1 MRVSDRQRFDIT
13 GVRIDKA
20 KSDNAAM
27 LEQLSTQKR
36 INDISDDPIGSSQ
49 IVRYKDR
56 LAKQRQF
63 QKNADYSKG
72 FIETT
77 ETAVASINDFLIR
90 AKEISVAMANDTYG
104 PDSRSGAAREVKQI
118 IDAIVN
124 LGNTSYGNRFV
135 LAGFRTQT
143 PPLSTEGQFAGDD
156 GRIFMQL
163 DDELF
168 QQINLQARHLFEA
181 NPDEQTQGHFNMIQ
195 ALTVLYDG
203 LQNDSMPS
211 IRKAMDEMDFQ
222 LSKASSY
229 QATLGAIHNAMT
241 TASKKLELGEELTI
255 ETMSKIEDAD
265 IYKATSDFKR
275 TETVLQSSL
284 MASNKLL
291 QPSLLNFLQ

>member
-27 LEQLSTQKR
+27 LEQLATQKR
-36 INDISDDPIGSSQ
+36 INDISDDPIGSAQ
-49 IVRYKDR
+49 IIRYKDR

-77 ETAVASINDFLIR
+77 ETAVSSINDFLIR
-90 AKEISVAMANDTYG
+90 AKEISIAMSNDTYG
-104 PDSRSGAAREVKQI
+104 PDSRAAAAREIKQI
-118 IDAIVN
+118 IDAVVN
-124 LGNTSYGNRFV
+124 LGNTTYGNRYV

-143 PPLSTEGQFAGDD
+143 PPLSNDGNFAGDD

-168 QQINLQARHLFEA
+168 QQINLQARDLFEA
-181 NPDEQTQGHFNMIQ
+181 NPDEQAQGHSNMIQ
-195 ALTVLYDG
+195 SLTVLYDG
-203 LQNDSMPS
+203 LENNNMQS
-211 IRKAMDEMDFQ
+211 IHKAMDEMDFQ

-229 QATLGAIHNAMT
+229 QATLGAIHNALS

-275 TETVLQSSL
+275 TETVLQSAL